1 MDIYATHTHTHK
13 HTNTHTH
20 SLTHT
25 LTHAP
30 NHVLAETRTKAR
42 ALSLSL
48 SLSHTHTHPYAGIP
62 FSTIKSLTLGAVGTR
77 CTIDIRK
84 RQIRPD
90 AVSGR
95 LLTVSLTRR

>member
-1 MDIYATHTHTHK
+1 MQHTHTQTHTHTHT
-13 HTNTHTH
+13 HTCTEPRAGRNTH
-20 SLTHT
+20 
-25 LTHAP
+25 
-30 NHVLAETRTKAR
+30 EGAR
-42 ALSLSL
+42 ART
-48 SLSHTHTHPYAGIP
+48 HTHTHPYAGIP